1 MPASRRLLRS
11 SSGRSWRVRRPA
23 SSRSTS
29 CGSRIGRATSG
40 ASAELSH
47 RAHRHRTGVPWRE
60 LPARFGKGRTAY
72 ARHRRWSSIV
82 PGSEAPRR
90 AD

>member
-1 MPASRRLLRS
+1 M
-11 SSGRSWRVRRPA
+11 
-23 SSRSTS
+23 
-29 CGSRIGRATSG
+29 
-40 ASAELSH
+40 
-47 RAHRHRTGVPWRE
+47 PWRD
-60 LPARFGKGRTAY
+60 LPARFDKWRTVY